1 MSKTCSSWI
10 DNPAGMVDVV
20 VTDYDPDEIP
30 GPATG
35 CAWGLSVDLDLRLVR
50 YFVVVAEELHFGR
63 AANKLHVS
71 QPALSKQIRK
81 LEDQLG
87 PRLFVRDSRHV
98 ALTVR
103 GEGFYRD
110 AQELLALAHRMQQR
124 PDGNRVRIA
133 HIFELATSRDVADAY
148 SKARPD
154 VTIIE
159 HAMDSVAQLD
169 ALLEN
174 RLDVAILRVTPQ
186 MLHDHP
192 RGWAHTLLRLEPMRL
207 VGRRGD
213 SPRSSASL
221 FDRPIEV
228 LGDPPDSGLHEAY
241 GDFLTALENTL
252 GLSMRWLGT
261 PGAFSHCLAVI
272 ERATTQAFSLEFDS
286 YAVRYAGEGLPVFR
300 PQEISP
306 HYPWSIAWRDGR
318 IPQSTAD
325 FLEIAQN
332 TGTARAWRD
341 FDSAAEGPP
350 WLPPDDP
357 VALELGVQ
365 PLTDLVKS
373 K

>member
-1 MSKTCSSWI
+1 M
-10 DNPAGMVDVV
+10 
-20 VTDYDPDEIP
+20 
-30 GPATG
+30 
-35 CAWGLSVDLDLRLVR
+35 DLDLRLVR
-50 YFVVVAEELHFGR
+50 YFVVVADELHFGR

-87 PRLFVRDSRHV
+87 VRLLVRDSRHV

-103 GEGFYRD
+103 GEDFLHD
-110 AQELLALAHRMQQR
+110 ARELLKLAERMQQR
-124 PDGNRVRIA
+124 PDGNQVRIA

-154 VTIIE
+154 VTIVE

-186 MLHDHP
+186 MLQDHP
-192 RGWAHTLLRLEPMRL
+192 KGWSHTLLRLEPMRL

-213 SPRSSASL
+213 PVRSTVSM
-221 FDRPIEV
+221 FERPIEV
-228 LGDPPDSGLHEAY
+228 LADPPESGLHKAY
-241 GDFLTALENTL
+241 GEFLTPLDRFL

-272 ERATTQAFSLEFDS
+272 ERSTQSAFSLEFDS
-286 YAVRYAGEGLPVFR
+286 YAVRYAAEGLPVYR
-300 PQEISP
+300 PQELSP

-318 IPQSTAD
+318 IPQATAD
-325 FLEIAQN
+325 FLEVAQD

-341 FDSAAEGPP
+341 FDLVQQARP

-357 VALELGVQ
+357 VAAELGFQ
-365 PLTDLVKS
+365 PPTGESEFREKS
-373 K
+373 LDG